1 MEFRIEKDTLGEIR
15 VPAEKIWGAQTQR
28 SKENFQ
34 IGTERMPIEIIRAMT
49 ILKKAAAIANNKL
62 GKLSDTKKNVIVEA
76 ADEILAGKWDEH
88 FPLVVWQTGS
98 GTQTNM
104 NVNETIAH
112 LANEKLAA
120 AGSDENVHPN
130 DDVNKSQSSNDTF
143 PTALHIAAV
152 EIVEN
157 YLMPRLKLLQAT
169 LKEKALAFND
179 IIKIGRTHL
188 QDATPLTLGQ
198 EIGGWHHMLL
208 KCEKMIMV
216 NTQFMK
222 ELAIGG
228 TAVGTGI
235 NAHPEFGARTAAEI
249 SKLTGIEFTSAENKF
264 HALTSHDEVVTAH
277 GALKALAA
285 DLMKIA
291 NDVRWLAS
299 GPRSGIGEI
308 TIPENEPGSSIMP
321 GKVNPTQ
328 SEAMTM
334 VVTQVVGNDATIAF
348 AASQGN
354 FELNVFKPVIIYN
367 FLQSA
372 RLLADSMKSFNDN
385 CAVGIEPNMEV
396 LDANL
401 KNSLMLVTALN
412 PYIGYENAAKIAKTA
427 HKEGTTLKEAAIAS
441 GLLTEDEFDR
451 YVDPKTM
458 IYPNAE

>member
-1 MEFRIEKDTLGEIR
+1 MDYRIEKDTMGEIN
-15 VPAEKIWGAQTQR
+15 VPADKLWKAQTQR
-28 SKENFQ
+28 SLENFK
-34 IGTERMPIEIIRAMT
+34 IGTEKMPIEIIHAFA
-49 ILKKAAAIANNKL
+49 ILKRSCALANNKL
-62 GKLSDTKKNVIVEA
+62 GKLSDVKAKAIIAA
-76 ADEILAGKWDEH
+76 ADEVLAGKLDDQ

-98 GTQTNM
+98 GTQSNM
-104 NVNETIAH
+104 NVNEVLSFRANQL
-112 LANEKLAA
+112 LAEQGADEK
-120 AGSDENVHPN
+120 VHPN
-130 DDVNKSQSSNDTF
+130 DDVNMSQSSNDTF

-152 EIVEN
+152 IAVEDLVLPKLN
-157 YLMPRLKLLQAT
+157 VLKAT
-169 LKEKALAFND
+169 LQQKQDAFKD

-198 EIGGWHHMLL
+198 EISGWTHMLV
-208 KCEKMIMV
+208 KSERMIQV
-216 NTQFMK
+216 TSDFMK

-235 NAHPEFGARTAAEI
+235 NAHPKFGAMVAEEITAYTAK
-249 SKLTGIEFTSAENKF
+249 SFLTAENKF
-264 HALTSHDEVVTAH
+264 HALTSHDEITTAH

-328 SEAMTM
+328 SEALTM
-334 VVTQVVGNDATIAF
+334 VACQVFGNDATIGF

-372 RLLADSMKSFNDN
+372 RLLADAMQSFNDN

-396 LDANL
+396 LGENL
-401 KNSLMLVTALN
+401 RNSLMLVTALN
-412 PYIGYENAAKIAKTA
+412 PYIGYENAAAIAKKA
-427 HKEGTTLKEAAIAS
+427 HKEGTTLKEAALAS
-441 GLLTEDEFDR
+441 GLLTEEQYDQ
-451 YVDPKTM
+451 YVDPATM

>member
-1 MEFRIEKDTLGEIR
+1 MDYRIEKDTIGEIR
-15 VPAEKIWGAQTQR
+15 VPADKIWGAQTQR

-34 IGTERMPIEIIRAMT
+34 IGEEKMPIEIIRAFAT
-49 ILKKAAAIANNKL
+49 LKKAAAIANKKL
-62 GKLSDTKKNVIVEA
+62 GKLSPAKADAIVTT

-98 GTQTNM
+98 GTQSNM
-104 NVNETIAH
+104 NVNEVIAYR
-112 LANEKLAA
+112 ANQLLEEQ
-120 AGSDENVHPN
+120 GITERVHPN

-157 YLMPRLKLLQAT
+157 YLMPRLQLLKAT
-169 LKEKALAFND
+169 LKEKSEAFND

-198 EIGGWHHMLL
+198 EISGWHHMLV
-208 KCEKMIMV
+208 KSEKMIMV
-216 NTQFMK
+216 NTQFLK
-222 ELAIGG
+222 DLAIGG

-235 NAHPEFGARTAAEI
+235 NAHPRFGDMVAEEI
-249 SKLTGIEFTSAENKF
+249 STLTGKSFSSSENKF
-264 HALTSHDEVVTAH
+264 HALTSHDEIVSAH
-277 GALKALAA
+277 GALKALAV

-372 RLLADSMKSFNDN
+372 RLLADAMKSFNDN

-396 LDANL
+396 LEKNL
-401 KNSLMLVTALN
+401 ENSLMLVTALN
-412 PYIGYENAAKIAKTA
+412 PYIGYENAAKIAKKA
-427 HKEGTTLKEAAIAS
+427 HKEGSTLKEAAIS
-441 GLLTEDEFDR
+441 LGLLTEEQFDE
-451 YVDPKTM
+451 YIDPKKM